1 MEASMKGPRNYSIS
15 MFGPQKEKT
24 FTGAL
29 SAFFKHECPHLG
41 GERIRKVLVQ
51 AIVQLVDRFYPPT
64 THLRPGQTPWITVD
78 KNEAHGYG
86 KKMAETRLTSVILD
100 LIADQDANDRVK
112 CKSIHEIRK
121 EALAR
126 LCKQADAQGGCLTT
140 AELCILLKAS
150 TPEVTRL
157 IREWEIEYQELLP
170 RRGTIHDLGPS
181 VTHKKT
187 IIEKLFLQGKSVEDV
202 MRETNH
208 SADAVHRYIV
218 SFKQVVLCRKK
229 GLQRDEIAF
238 AVKMSAHLVEE
249 YEKLIEELSKKNPA
263 FEQSLAKQVDELLQI
278 RKDSGT

>member
-1 MEASMKGPRNYSIS
+1 MKGPRDYSIA

-24 FTGAL
+24 FAGAL

-51 AIVQLVDRFYPPT
+51 AIVKLVDRFYPPT
-64 THLRPGQTPWITVD
+64 QHLRPGQTQWITVD

-86 KKMAETRLTSVILD
+86 KKVGETRLTSVTLD
-100 LIADQDANDRVK
+100 LIADRDADDRVN
-112 CKSIHEIRK
+112 CKGIHEIRK

-150 TPEVTRL
+150 SVEITRL
-157 IREWEIEYQELLP
+157 IREWEEEHQTLLP

-181 VTHKKT
+181 VTHKKV
-187 IIEKLFLQGKSVEDV
+187 IIEKLFLQGKPVEDV

-218 SFKQVVLCRKK
+218 SFKQVVLCRRK

-238 AVKMSAHLVEE
+238 AVKMSSHLVEE
-249 YEKLIEELSKKNPA
+249 YEALIEELSKKNPA
-263 FEQSLAKQVDELLQI
+263 FEESLAKRVDEVLQA
-278 RKDSGT
+278 RKDSGN